1 MEQIFQDLTDLM
13 NETAELYMNGNPI
26 VFVGVNLIF
35 LCFAALLSLH
45 IISIVKKCSQVATR
59 KRVCE
64 LVAVDLELIKQ
75 LQITRYKHPI
85 PTNKLLHHRERW
97 TYERKDGSRDMRYN
111 HNYCTPEKW
120 EAVVSINGEGYSFQ
134 SEDRSVIE
142 ELKRQLNAH
151 GYLFPSDISNENDT
165 PTNKSDLNR
174 QEMILDLNTFAAMLK
189 GEKNTLYSFNS
200 DFLGVYVLENTLNK
214 RAYVGQSRN
223 VLARVGQH
231 IHGKGS
237 PDVYY
242 DFRSG
247 DPFTVHLIPL
257 EGSSYNNLNDMERDM
272 IVVLLAG
279 SAVDI
284 SEAHEQANAVLLGW
298 YPGARGGKAIAD
310 LIFGKESPSGKL
322 PVTFYYNE
330 ALHELPAFT
339 DYSMT
344 NRTYRYYQ
352 GKPLYPFG
360 YGLTYGDVVI
370 TSVTASESSAQVIVQ
385 NRGERATQEVVQLYL
400 KDEDSPD
407 APSNPI
413 LCGFSRLKLD
423 AGEQKTI
430 EIPIEATAFTVVN
443 SAGERIPGSGN
454 WTLYAHI
461 GQPDQRTAQ
470 LTGKFAASTSIQRMR
485 E

>member
-1 MEQIFQDLTDLM
+1 MNCGDCYQCLIQALKEGLITEEDITISAERLFTTRYRLGILGEGSEYDSIPYEVVECPEHLMLANKAALESCVLLKNDGLLPLDPDKAGTIGVIGPNANSRSALVGNYHGTSSRYITVLEGIQDLMTDRGRVLYAEGCALCRDRVEPLAQVGDRLAEAVAVAKRS
-13 NETAELYMNGNPI
+13 NTVILVLGLDETLEGEEPDEGNAAGSGDKQDLLLPSPQR
-26 VFVGVNLIF
+26 
-35 LCFAALLSLH
+35 ALL
-45 IISIVKKCSQVATR
+45 
-59 KRVCE
+59 
-64 LVAVDLELIKQ
+64 
-75 LQITRYKHPI
+75 KH
-85 PTNKLLHHRERW
+85 
-97 TYERKDGSRDMRYN
+97 
-111 HNYCTPEKW
+111 
-120 EAVVSINGEGYSFQ
+120 
-134 SEDRSVIE
+134 
-142 ELKRQLNAH
+142 
-151 GYLFPSDISNENDT
+151 
-165 PTNKSDLNR
+165 
-174 QEMILDLNTFAAMLK
+174 
-189 GEKNTLYSFNS
+189 
-200 DFLGVYVLENTLNK
+200 
-214 RAYVGQSRN
+214 
-223 VLARVGQH
+223 VLAVG
-231 IHGKGS
+231 K
-237 PDVYY
+237 P
-242 DFRSG
+242 
-247 DPFTVHLIPL
+247 T
-257 EGSSYNNLNDMERDM
+257 

-370 TSVTASESSAQVIVQ
+370 TSVTASESSAQVTVQ

-470 LTGKFAASTSIQRMR
+470 LIGKIAASTSIQRMR